1 MPEDLASGKR
11 RSFAQRVGHGG
22 ELAFRIFAARHG
34 LLPTKIE
41 EDYGIDFTFQVD
53 LDHNSRHSSDI
64 ANTFAGACV
73 RATQSADGKV
83 NLTRGD
89 AANLLNSRSPLVF
102 ALVHLADLPDTATH
116 HHRLVDDAF
125 MAELQTFLDGD
136 TKTVSVGP
144 TDCST
149 EDDFGESLATL
160 LSYGFTERVRLAV
173 ATAGIN
179 SVLPHATVEIRRSPD
194 GQLTLV
200 SNVEFFSLFEQFN
213 ESQEREVL
221 RVAFGVDDHLVERLA
236 GLNPRPDIMKY
247 LRNLPQPTYL
257 GGFTT
262 QAEVVLE
269 VERGEE
275 RASAP
280 FTYRRIG
287 THYAYV
293 HQCGLSLIISHA
305 RERGGVM
312 IHETEVAVD
321 ALVDSV
327 LEDLGTLLDFLE
339 LCGEDA
345 VIREVSHDESVRHRF
360 EVAQLFQPLHT
371 IAAFVA
377 SWRICAMIEG
387 WPERCVA
394 LNDVADPEVFY
405 TLSGFARLVEQP
417 DFIAAAS
424 FFLDR
429 VTNPI
434 LREEL
439 TEAQTTAYAPF
450 IGNLAGATVVL
461 RLSASAMTLALDG
474 EVRGIRFKNVE
485 AGTCEVRE
493 LVAKTTIYPELAIGG
508 NAPTFA
514 LAPARPEGVLPS
526 SLSDLAITWEEGTDL
541 PAADD

>member
-1 MPEDLASGKR
+1 
-11 RSFAQRVGHGG
+11 
-22 ELAFRIFAARHG
+22 
-34 LLPTKIE
+34 
-41 EDYGIDFTFQVD
+41 
-53 LDHNSRHSSDI
+53 
-64 ANTFAGACV
+64 
-73 RATQSADGKV
+73 
-83 NLTRGD
+83 
-89 AANLLNSRSPLVF
+89 
-102 ALVHLADLPDTATH
+102 
-116 HHRLVDDAF
+116 
-125 MAELQTFLDGD
+125 
-136 TKTVSVGP
+136 
-144 TDCST
+144 
-149 EDDFGESLATL
+149 
-160 LSYGFTERVRLAV
+160 
-173 ATAGIN
+173 
-179 SVLPHATVEIRRSPD
+179 
-194 GQLTLV
+194 
-200 SNVEFFSLFEQFN
+200 
-213 ESQEREVL
+213 
-221 RVAFGVDDHLVERLA
+221 
-236 GLNPRPDIMKY
+236 MKY

-280 FTYRRIG
+280 FTHRRIG

-394 LNDVADPEVFY
+394 LNEVADPEVFY

-434 LREEL
+434 SREEL

-450 IGNLAGATVVL
+450 IGNWQ
-461 RLSASAMTLALDG
+461 
-474 EVRGIRFKNVE
+474 
-485 AGTCEVRE
+485 
-493 LVAKTTIYPELAIGG
+493 
-508 NAPTFA
+508 
-514 LAPARPEGVLPS
+514 ARPLCCGSPLPPRPSPWTGRCAESVSRTSRRGLARCGNWSPRQRSTPNWPSVVTRLPS
-526 SLSDLAITWEEGTDL
+526 RSRPPGPKACSPHLCRTWRSHGKREPTSLQTTTSRVFLIGCCRRMLRPLHSHRGRYEGSD
-541 PAADD
+541 PAL